1 MGKLKIKLTFGSCK
15 KGSKPI
21 EEKVGG
27 GLRWRGVPITNSYI
41 ECGGGRFREERRY
54 CLACVCV
61 CV

>member
-27 GLRWRGVPITNSYI
+27 GLRWRGVPITNSLSVVV
-41 ECGGGRFREERRY
+41 EDLGRRGDT
-54 CLACVCV
+54 V
-61 CV
+61 